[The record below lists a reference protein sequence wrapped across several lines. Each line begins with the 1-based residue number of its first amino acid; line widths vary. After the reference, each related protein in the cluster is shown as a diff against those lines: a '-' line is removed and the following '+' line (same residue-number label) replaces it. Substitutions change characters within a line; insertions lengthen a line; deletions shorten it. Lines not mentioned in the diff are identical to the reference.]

1 MGEYIER
8 GEHDE
13 FVKRMEDEHIRLN
26 KRLIKVEDEVGQI
39 TKLTLSV
46 EKLAIGVG
54 NMVEEQKKQG
64 ERLEKLED
72 VPADNWRTLKVG
84 FLSAIA
90 GAAGTGLI
98 SLLIK

>member
-1 MGEYIER
+1 MSEYIGR
-8 GEHDE
+8 AEHEE
-13 FVKRMEDEHIRLN
+13 FVKRMEDEHNRMN
-26 KRLIKVEDEVGQI
+26 KRLMKVEDEVGQI

-84 FLSAIA
+84 FLSALA
-90 GAAGTGLI
+90 GALGTGLI

>member
-1 MGEYIER
+1 MSEYIGR
-8 GEHDE
+8 HEHDE
-13 FVKRMEDEHIRLN
+13 FAKRMEDEHNRMN
-26 KRLIKVEDEVGQI
+26 KRLMKVEDEVGQI

-84 FLSAIA
+84 FLSALA
-90 GAAGTGLI
+90 GASGTGLI

>member
-26 KRLIKVEDEVGQI
+26 KRLVKVEDEVGQI

-72 VPADNWRTLKVG
+72 VPADNWRTLKVA
-84 FLSAIA
+84 FISAMA
-90 GAAGTGLI
+90 GGLGTAVIGLI
-98 SLLIK
+98 IK

>member
-1 MGEYIER
+1 MSEYIGR
-8 GEHDE
+8 AEHGE
-13 FVKRMEDEHIRLN
+13 FVKRMEDEHNRMN
-26 KRLIKVEDEVGQI
+26 KRLMKVEDEVGQI

-84 FLSAIA
+84 FLSALA
-90 GAAGTGLI
+90 GALGTGLI

>member
-1 MGEYIER
+1 MEYIGR
-8 GEHDE
+8 AEHDE
-13 FVKRMEDEHIRLN
+13 FVKRMEDEHIRIN

-39 TKLTLSV
+39 AKLTLSV

-84 FLSAIA
+84 FISAMA
-90 GAAGTGLI
+90 GGIGTAIIGF
-98 SLLIK
+98 LIK